1 MLKYHF
7 TKKLLT
13 TAALLEELSIKISEL
28 DFWKTEWRK
37 KFYKESRSLL
47 PYKDWVKENDPCW
60 QMGLRI
66 IGKSALWDP
75 TMFLDWVVEN
85 KLKNLPI
92 ELRDKKIV
100 LFVTRNSSEKRK

>member
-13 TAALLEELSIKISEL
+13 TAALLKELSIKISEL

-37 KFYKESRSLL
+37 KFYKESRSPL

-75 TMFLDWVVEN
+75 IMFLDWINEN
-85 KLKNLPI
+85 KLKNLPK
-92 ELRDKKIV
+92 EVRNKNLV
-100 LFVTRNSSEKRK
+100 LFVSRNSTERRG